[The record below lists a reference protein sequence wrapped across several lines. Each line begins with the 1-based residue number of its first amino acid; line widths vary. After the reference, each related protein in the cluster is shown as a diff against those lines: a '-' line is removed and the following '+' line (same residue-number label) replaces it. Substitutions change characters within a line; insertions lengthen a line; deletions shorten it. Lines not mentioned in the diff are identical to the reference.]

1 MFLPP
6 LFGVTARV
14 LRSDWMSRSEC
25 RLLASTSVFTAAILD
40 SDLEALTELFER
52 SNRLVGVCSVSPT
65 VLGLDLLLGVFK
77 IDFGFTGVCFGC
89 TGVDTGLDFVLLFG
103 VFKIDFGFTGVCF
116 GPDGVDTGL
125 DFALL
130 FGVFK
135 IDLGFTGVCFGGD
148 GVDTG
153 LDLSLLEC
161 FLVGVAWP
169 QSSSGLDCALRFEGR
184 FAADSVSTPSAQNM
198 I

>member
-1 MFLPP
+1 
-6 LFGVTARV
+6 
-14 LRSDWMSRSEC
+14 MSRSEC
-25 RLLASTSVFTAAILD
+25 RLLATTSAFTAAILD
-40 SDLEALTELFER
+40 SDLVALAELLDR

-89 TGVDTGLDFVLLFG
+89 TGVDTGLDF
-103 VFKIDFGFTGVCF
+103 
-116 GPDGVDTGL
+116 
-125 DFALL
+125 ALL
-130 FGVFK
+130 LGVFK